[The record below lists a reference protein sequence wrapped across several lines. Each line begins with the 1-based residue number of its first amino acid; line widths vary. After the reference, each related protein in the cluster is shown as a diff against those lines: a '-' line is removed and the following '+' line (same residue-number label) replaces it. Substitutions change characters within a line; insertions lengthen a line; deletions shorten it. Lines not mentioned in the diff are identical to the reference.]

1 VNSKRFFQKSKN
13 IYHLTKSVLASFWF
27 GFPSKKLKV
36 VGVTGTN
43 GKTTT
48 VQMIGKVLEAT
59 GKKVAVYSTINF
71 KIGGKEEV
79 NKTKFTTGSAWGLQK
94 FIKRSVEAG
103 CDYLVLE
110 TSSHSLDQFR
120 VWGVDFDIAVVTNVT
135 REHLDYHFTMK
146 DYRQAKLK
154 LFRKTANS
162 WWKDEKIGVVNCGME
177 NFKDFFFPRMTKN
190 FFYGIDCK
198 NKSFRGKPVW
208 RADNIQIDE
217 KGSKFE
223 VDGFKF
229 SLKLLGKF
237 NIENA
242 LAAICIGVS
251 QGLPMNKIAGQLKKI
266 ENVPGRM
273 EFVKNKLGLK
283 VIIDYALTPDSMEK
297 LGEMMKEMKKNSKG
311 RLIWVF
317 GSCGDR
323 DRGKR
328 PIMGEIVSKFADLI
342 ITTNEDP
349 YSEDPVR
356 IIEEI
361 EAGIK
366 NKKKLTRVV
375 DRKKAL
381 KKAFEMAEK
390 GDIVLVTGK
399 GAEENMMVGA
409 EKIPWNDR
417 KVIERILG

>member
-1 VNSKRFFQKSKN
+1 
-13 IYHLTKSVLASFWF
+13 
-27 GFPSKKLKV
+27 
-36 VGVTGTN
+36 
-43 GKTTT
+43 
-48 VQMIGKVLEAT
+48 
-59 GKKVAVYSTINF
+59 
-71 KIGGKEEV
+71 
-79 NKTKFTTGSAWGLQK
+79 
-94 FIKRSVEAG
+94 
-103 CDYLVLE
+103 
-110 TSSHSLDQFR
+110 
-120 VWGVDFDIAVVTNVT
+120 
-135 REHLDYHFTMK
+135 
-146 DYRQAKLK
+146 
-154 LFRKTANS
+154 
-162 WWKDEKIGVVNCGME
+162 
-177 NFKDFFFPRMTKN
+177 
-190 FFYGIDCK
+190 
-198 NKSFRGKPVW
+198 
-208 RADNIQIDE
+208 
-217 KGSKFE
+217 
-223 VDGFKF
+223 
-229 SLKLLGKF
+229 LLGKF